1 MSTPEYDFPIP
12 VEKFI
17 LESETE
23 LDEEKVEAA
32 VEELENRIAWL
43 EEWAQEAEEAFA
55 ELLSMLPDK
64 KEEVKAEEPK
74 VEEVKA
80 EEPKV
85 EKIEKTEEVKTEEPI
100 AIPIR
105 EAEAMEKRWFDRW
118 K

>member
-1 MSTPEYDFPIP
+1 MSTPEYDHSIP
-12 VEKFI
+12 VETFI
-17 LESETE
+17 PESETE

-74 VEEVKA
+74 VE
-80 EEPKV
+80 
-85 EKIEKTEEVKTEEPI
+85 KIEKTEEVKIEEPI

>member
-74 VEEVKA
+74 VE
-80 EEPKV
+80 
-85 EKIEKTEEVKTEEPI
+85 KIEKTEEVKTEEPI

>member
-12 VEKFI
+12 VETFI
-17 LESETE
+17 PESETE

-43 EEWAQEAEEAFA
+43 EEWAREAEEAFA

-64 KEEVKAEEPK
+64 K
-74 VEEVKA
+74 EEVKA